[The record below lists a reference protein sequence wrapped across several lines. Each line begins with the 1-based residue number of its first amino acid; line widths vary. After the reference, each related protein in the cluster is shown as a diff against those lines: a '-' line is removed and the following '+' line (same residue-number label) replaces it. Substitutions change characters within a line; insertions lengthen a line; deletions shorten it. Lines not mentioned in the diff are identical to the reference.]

1 VSQTFSTPA
10 QRRRLY
16 PDPVQT
22 LLRLAVVAGVPVAL
36 AAAVGAGAR
45 PSGWVQ
51 AVVIGLAAV
60 TAVRPES
67 VAGVA
72 ALGGTAYAWA
82 LSPEPLS
89 ALVLVVVAGML
100 LSHLAALV
108 AAQGPALLLVDPG
121 QVRLWLGR
129 GVLLWLAA
137 AAVWGLALAVEDH
150 PGGRSAYAVGLLLLT
165 ALAVVGTRLIGRRVG

>member
-1 VSQTFSTPA
+1 
-10 QRRRLY
+10 
-16 PDPVQT
+16 
-22 LLRLAVVAGVPVAL
+22 
-36 AAAVGAGAR
+36 
-45 PSGWVQ
+45 
-51 AVVIGLAAV
+51 
-60 TAVRPES
+60 
-67 VAGVA
+67 
-72 ALGGTAYAWA
+72 
-82 LSPEPLS
+82 
-89 ALVLVVVAGML
+89 M
-100 LSHLAALV
+100 